1 MVMVFV
7 RGVPKLS
14 QNHQK
19 YSNIPAMRKLLSI
32 ILLCCL
38 LVFLTGCRP
47 LTALRNAL
55 QFGEVE
61 DFDYGVSAL
70 QWLPEIQQRAKVW
83 RADAYLF
90 AISESEVDANGNSH
104 RWTYLFF
111 SFGSGKTMQYVYNS
125 GFISQRETVLSPL
138 NPVINLRV
146 DTPTALFRA
155 NEAARSF
162 VSNNPINTRVISL
175 IGPPYNSRT
184 QTGSRWQ
191 ITFSSDTG
199 RHRVEL
205 DAATGAVIN

>member
-1 MVMVFV
+1 
-7 RGVPKLS
+7 
-14 QNHQK
+14 
-19 YSNIPAMRKLLSI
+19 MRKLFPI

-38 LVFLTGCRP
+38 LVLLTGCRP
-47 LTALRNAL
+47 ITALRNAL

-111 SFGSGKTMQYVYNS
+111 SPGSGRSIQYVYNS

-138 NPVINLRV
+138 NPVINLKV
-146 DTPTALFRA
+146 DTPTVLFRA
-155 NEAARSF
+155 TEASRSF
-162 VSNNPINTRVISL
+162 VSNNTINTRVISL
-175 IGPPYNSRT
+175 IGPAYNSRN
-184 QTGSRWQ
+184 QTVSKWQ
-191 ITFSSDTG
+191 ITFTSDSA
-199 RHRVEL
+199 RHRVEI
-205 DAATGAVIN
+205 DAATGAVIKTN